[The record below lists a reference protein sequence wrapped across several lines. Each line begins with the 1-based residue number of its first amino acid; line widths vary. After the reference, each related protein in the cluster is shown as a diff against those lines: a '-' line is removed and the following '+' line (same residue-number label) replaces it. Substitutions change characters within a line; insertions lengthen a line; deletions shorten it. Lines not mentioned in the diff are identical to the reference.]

1 MGSYL
6 EWSIFLSLNKGD
18 DTFQCEIWERTA
30 ASVISRVVNI
40 LNLRTEIYVFQVVFI
55 HSFLGTL
62 VIVGLQLVLIWS
74 QLLWYI
80 FYWRISTAQYL
91 SFLLVAAWLDLFS
104 LAVTSC
110 HYLSR
115 IDTDHYF
122 CQFIMHGINVEK
134 IIISPHVFKFHVGS
148 HFSFSNKLLYAHIL
162 VTTGVITDSVLGLTE
177 FITCLSR
184 I

>member
-1 MGSYL
+1 M
-6 EWSIFLSLNKGD
+6 INILSLTKGD
-18 DTFQCEIWERTA
+18 DTYQCELWERTA
-30 ASVISRVVNI
+30 ASVISRVANI

-91 SFLLVAAWLDLFS
+91 SFLLVAAWLDLFW

-134 IIISPHVFKFHVGS
+134 IIISPHVFKFQVGS

-162 VTTGVITDSVLGLTE
+162 VTTGMITDSVLGLTE
-177 FITCLSR
+177 FITSLSR